1 MWLTFP
7 LIYREGILF
16 FFLQQW
22 GTQINIPSI
31 PETVP
36 KIRDE
41 VVDTPGEGIDICH
54 KNNLRLCQLFKHT
67 TSSYRKI

>member
-7 LIYREGILF
+7 LIYREGI

-22 GTQINIPSI
+22 GTQINIPLI

-36 KIRDE
+36 KIRDG
-41 VVDTPGEGIDICH
+41 VIDTPGKVLIYVI
-54 KNNLRLCQLFKHT
+54 KNQPQVVAIVQTHDK
-67 TSSYRKI
+67 